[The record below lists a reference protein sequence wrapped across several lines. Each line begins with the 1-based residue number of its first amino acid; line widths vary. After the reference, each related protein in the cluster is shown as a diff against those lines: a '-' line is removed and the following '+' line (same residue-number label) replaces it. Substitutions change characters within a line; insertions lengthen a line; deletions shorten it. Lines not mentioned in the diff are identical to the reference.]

1 MSGSRGGFSV
11 TISAVDAAS
20 KQIDAVNARIRAMQ
34 APAER
39 VTKSLGRLS
48 DTTGITALG
57 NGMRSLA
64 RESLQ
69 VFENIGR
76 IGGPLGAITG
86 VASIAGLAKMTMEFA
101 AMGSQLG
108 FASARTGVAVG
119 QLSSLQGAAKLAGSS
134 AESLTSGMKTLKD
147 NIFEISAGR
156 AAPTTIAAFNQLGI
170 TLRDKV
176 TGQLRGAADVLPELA
191 DKIAAIKDP
200 TMQATFATMTLGGAG
215 EDLLPFLRR
224 GAAGIAEYN
233 AKAVSYGSLSKAG
246 ADAANEL
253 RERQAELGLATE
265 GLSLSIGEKLA
276 PVLGPM
282 LTDLAGF
289 IRDNREMVSNDI
301 AKWAGD
307 YGAAIKG
314 VAGAIKSASGN
325 WIDWNKA
332 LEVGIPLLMAQAIPG
347 VTKLEGVLAKLAL
360 IQVPAWLGALL
371 GIGTAGVW
379 TGAAVGAATY
389 GGYKGAVK
397 SGTSIAQAAEV
408 GLTPL
413 MLDDRGMAMG
423 YKDAAG
429 RTYSNEDADR
439 IANRRT
445 FSGEHWEPPAAEQ
458 EKFVPLGTKI
468 WEGAKSLFGGGK
480 AAPAK
485 NQADPKQL
493 HDYFRSQG
501 WSEPQVAG
509 ILASY
514 QGESAMNAANVGDKD
529 KSGVYQAGGL
539 AMLRDARRS
548 QFAAMHN
555 GRDVTT
561 ATPLEQAEFTQW
573 ELTHTEKAAGDH
585 LRAAT
590 TARQAGEIVSKE
602 YERPQDVSGN
612 AALRGK
618 YAEIW
623 QQKFSGDPANIQGGS
638 GTAGPVAATTT
649 TVKGSADLRVK
660 IEGPAGM
667 PTRTSATTSGDLFNG
682 APKIETAMAG
692 VGP

>member
-233 AKAVSYGSLSKAG
+233 AMAIKYGSLSKSG

-265 GLSLSIGEKLA
+265 GLGLAIGEKLA

-289 IRDNREMVSNDI
+289 IRDNREMVATDI

-332 LEVGIPLLMAQAIPG
+332 LEIGIPLLMAQAIPG

-360 IQVPAWLGALL
+360 VQIPVWLGSLL
-371 GIGTAGVW
+371 GIGAGGV
-379 TGAAVGAATY
+379 AALA
-389 GGYKGAVK
+389 
-397 SGTSIAQAAEV
+397 
-408 GLTPL
+408 TPL
-413 MLDDRGMAMG
+413 LLGGDTPSNPLLNKPSTDPGTFGQGGTVEKWFRG
-423 YKDAAG
+423 
-429 RTYSNEDADR
+429 
-439 IANRRT
+439 
-445 FSGEHWEPPAAEQ
+445 
-458 EKFVPLGTKI
+458 
-468 WEGAKSLFGGGK
+468 LFGGGK
-480 AAPAK
+480 AAPEK